1 MQIVNGVN
9 IVQDTKETLIGGIVT
24 NTDLKLRSKRCVTI
38 LNQKEKGESMK
49 SEFDV
54 ANRIK
59 ELFVEYKELGNEL
72 IKEDIHQVESPTL
85 DKMADIKS
93 KIKALEWVIN

>member
-1 MQIVNGVN
+1 
-9 IVQDTKETLIGGIVT
+9 
-24 NTDLKLRSKRCVTI
+24 
-38 LNQKEKGESMK
+38 MK